1 MLFRRLYPKPR
12 PQQLELPLR
21 QPEPTDDEIRRL
33 WRAALARLRAR
44 KEMELLQNSR
54 VEHETLPN

>member
-21 QPEPTDDEIRRL
+21 QPELTDDDIRAL
-33 WRAALARLRAR
+33 WIAAKARLKAR
-44 KEMELLQNSR
+44 KEVELLQSSR
-54 VEHETLPN
+54 VEHEQLPN